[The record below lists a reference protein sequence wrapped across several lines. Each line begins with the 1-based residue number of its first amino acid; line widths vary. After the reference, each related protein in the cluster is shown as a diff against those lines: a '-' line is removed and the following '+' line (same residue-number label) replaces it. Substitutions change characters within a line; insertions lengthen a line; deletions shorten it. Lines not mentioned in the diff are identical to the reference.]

1 MRDAVLT
8 LHSLLMCGIVGW
20 VEPRGLTLEVAR
32 LDRARDRL
40 QHRGPDDGRSVHDA
54 VCYLG
59 FRRLAIL
66 DLSPTGAQPMRSADD
81 THWIV
86 FNGEIYNFLELRA
99 ELEREGVTFQGHS
112 DTEVLLALYRRYG
125 HAMLERLNGM
135 FAFAIYDRSRR
146 TLWLARDRL
155 GEKPLYL
162 WPNSRGFAFASELRA
177 LRALPDFPAETDPA
191 VIADFFRFGFVPG
204 FRCIWPGV
212 QKLPPACSIE
222 YQVATGQLGAP
233 VRYWTPPA
241 VLLSSRAGSG
251 DESVERVGA
260 LVDAAVALR
269 LRADVPVGCF
279 LSGGLDSSLVA
290 ESAARQSGRTVS
302 ALTVSFPGWGDDES
316 AVARETAERFG
327 FRTHVIPLEAGGLD
341 ELPAL
346 CAHFDEPFA
355 DASLL
360 PTALVCRAARRHF
373 TVVLGGDGGDEAFG
387 GYDNHIRALR
397 FGWVDRVPRLLR
409 QLAAGLT
416 AWAPADSRVE
426 RLGRRLPLS
435 TGRWGLGAKLYPFER
450 TAARILVTPEA
461 DSASACARIDAY
473 LGGPQRRPLDEAQRT
488 DLQLY
493 LPDDVLVKT
502 DRMSMRS
509 SLEVRAPFLDHN
521 VVAAGLA
528 LPPEL
533 RVSGGRGKH
542 VLRLLAKKRGF
553 SEAVWNGP
561 KRGFGVPLHPWLW
574 NGSASGRLREVF
586 LGSATQA
593 DPVFRRPA
601 LMELWSQAERNPAL
615 TASVF
620 RVLAFRWWQ
629 AGLDGGGG

>member
-1 MRDAVLT
+1 
-8 LHSLLMCGIVGW
+8 MCGIVGW
-20 VEPRGLTLEVAR
+20 VEPRGLTLAVEH
-32 LDRARDRL
+32 LNRARDTL
-40 QHRGPDDGRSVHDA
+40 QHRGPDDARSAHDA

-66 DLSPTGAQPMRSADD
+66 DLSAAGAQPLRSADD
-81 THWIV
+81 SHWIV

-99 ELEREGVTFQGHS
+99 ELEREGVVFRGHS
-112 DTEVLLALYRRYG
+112 DTEVLLALYRRHG

-162 WPNSRGFAFASELRA
+162 WPRAHGFAFASELRA
-177 LRALPDFPAETDPA
+177 LRMLPDFPAETDPA
-191 VIADFFRFGFVPG
+191 VVADYFRFGFVPG
-204 FRCIWPGV
+204 TRCIWPGV
-212 QKLPPACSIE
+212 RKLPPACSIE
-222 YQVATGQLGAP
+222 YNLATGQLGAP

-241 VLLSSRAGSG
+241 VAPVH
-251 DESVERVGA
+251 DESSVEETVERVGA
-260 LVDAAVALR
+260 LIDGAVALR

-290 ESAARQSGRTVS
+290 ESAARQSGRTMS

-316 AVARETAERFG
+316 AVASETAERFG
-327 FRTHVIPLEAGGLD
+327 FRTHVIPLDAGGLD
-341 ELPAL
+341 EVPAL

-387 GYDNHIRALR
+387 GYDNHVRAAR
-397 FGWVDRVPRLLR
+397 FGWVDRVPRVFR
-409 QLAAGLT
+409 QLAGGLS
-416 AWAPADSRVE
+416 AWAPADSRLE
-426 RLGRRLPLS
+426 RLGRRLPQP

-450 TAARILVTPEA
+450 TGSRLLAVSGEDAAT
-461 DSASACARIDAY
+461 ACARIDAD
-473 LGGPQRRPLDEAQRT
+473 LGVLQRGALDEAQRT

-509 SLEVRAPFLDHN
+509 SLEVRAPFLDHH

-533 RVSGGRGKH
+533 RVSEVRGKH
-542 VLRLLAKKRGF
+542 VLRLLARRRGF

-561 KRGFGVPLHPWLW
+561 KRGFGVPLRPWLW
-574 NGSASGRLREVF
+574 DGPGTARMREVF
-586 LGSATQA
+586 LGGASRVDAM
-593 DPVFRRPA
+593 FHRPA
-601 LMELWSQAERNPAL
+601 LLDLWSRAERNPAL

-620 RVLAFRWWQ
+620 RVLAFRWWH
-629 AGLDGGGG
+629 AGLHGGDR